1 MKNFDMYDIW
11 DSQKKKLLG
20 KNMEGK
26 TFYIKQDDLLKF
38 DLNINHWLFKQI
50 EKATEEKSLPQSD
63 ISTYYDNKWIVK
75 VDLKMENR
83 KWELTVTAAPTK
95 EKLSNSFIVMTKEP
109 EKSDLSSYVDYV
121 LRKQGRTKD
130 VDKMLY
136 HFFFTHRLNFSEE
149 KIKKFENENKTIIDG
164 KIEYDEPCFPKDT
177 GKSIVYHFV
186 NGVQI
191 IINKEEEPK

>member
-75 VDLKMENR
+75 VDLKMENG